1 MNASGRRIGHIDR
14 KNAATLSPKIEEMQK
29 ELQSQRLKLVVE
41 GTIVSDSDLNDFR
54 PQQSVRIEFKQIPI
68 QAGSTKGARCDDDDV
83 IIIE

>member
-68 QAGSTKGARCDDDDV
+68 QAGSTNSARCDDDDV

>member
-14 KNAATLSPKIEEMQK
+14 KNAATLSPKMEEMQK
-29 ELQSQRLKLVVE
+29 ELQSHLKLVVE

-68 QAGSTKGARCDDDDV
+68 QPDNAIGARCDDDDV
-83 IIIE
+83 IIID

>member
-1 MNASGRRIGHIDR
+1 MNFSGRLIGHIDR

-29 ELQSQRLKLVVE
+29 ELQSQHLKLVVE

-68 QAGSTKGARCDDDDV
+68 QPDNTKGARCDDDDV

>member
-68 QAGSTKGARCDDDDV
+68 QPDNTKGARCDDDDV

>member
-1 MNASGRRIGHIDR
+1 MNASGRLIGHIDR

-29 ELQSQRLKLVVE
+29 ELQSRRLKLVVE

-68 QAGSTKGARCDDDDV
+68 QPDNTKGARCDDDV

>member
-29 ELQSQRLKLVVE
+29 ELQSQRLVVE

-68 QAGSTKGARCDDDDV
+68 QAGSTNSARCDDDDV